1 MYNDWTNNK
10 PCVKKFFI
18 FLFQILRI
26 NTKYNILYL
35 LGNCPGKKGSFITIQ
50 DSYKPHEHPPPF
62 PTYFPDPQ
70 DPLPEDMFA
79 DDVQQFDETIFFTK
93 QDQANEAAQENAWR
107 YTTIVYWWFTK
118 SMCGFHS
125 EGRKKQHLVT
135 AIKNDTSMDEKK
147 LQVFKFG
154 ERQSHRI
161 CFSSKKE
168 NLEANYRCLSE
179 M

>member
-1 MYNDWTNNK
+1 MYNDWTNHR

-147 LQVFKFG
+147 LQVWSVQGF
-154 ERQSHRI
+154 
-161 CFSSKKE
+161 
-168 NLEANYRCLSE
+168 YRFLTSRKTIDLLTFTK
-179 M
+179 

>member
-10 PCVKKFFI
+10 PCVKFFI

-93 QDQANEAAQENAWR
+93 QDQASEAAQENAWR

-147 LQVFKFG
+147 LQVWSVQGF
-154 ERQSHRI
+154 
-161 CFSSKKE
+161 
-168 NLEANYRCLSE
+168 YRFLTSRKTIDLLIFCWVNFNSW
-179 M
+179 